1 MIGVRGNPSED
12 RQNMAIVTGDRY
24 LEFLVKF
31 VEKQAG
37 PLIEGALVLKLNP
50 VGLHYVQSRLEA
62 LQELEGLLA
71 GAPVDYLRAYVS
83 DLGDH
88 RALEQVRRILRL
100 LTSLKVVSVLPPPAR
115 DPTPLSLLPF
125 GRLRV
130 LELRGC
136 DLSTSA
142 AKGLLELRHTLEKI
156 ICFNST
162 DALRHVFA
170 SRIVDIKDSPA
181 WNRLSFV
188 SCACNDLVLMDE
200 SLQLL
205 PNVETLDISRNK
217 FAKVDNLRRC
227 TKLRH
232 LDLGFNHLQ
241 SISSLTEVGCPIV
254 KLVLRNNALTT
265 LRGIENL
272 KSLEGLDLSY
282 NVISSFS
289 ELYILAT
296 LPSLQSLWLEGNP
309 ICCSRWYRP
318 QVFSLFTYP
327 EKLKLDEKEITT
339 EEFWKRQII
348 LASRQKRPAGFG
360 FYSPATDNSEEEGN
374 CNNKKKRLSRLAM
387 IEDEE
392 SERLTVLEAAEQES
406 PSCESDI
413 RSREENIISEGE
425 AEIVG
430 LMNRIEL
437 MKKERSDLW
446 LREFKDWIG
455 NPSKELED
463 GGKFAELSGPDEE
476 NNINGS
482 TWNRHPGES
491 SRFTSEDDSSLNI
504 LDSNNSFAEAFTSLN
519 GYQHFNS
526 ISEANYGPSMVDSSS
541 NSVSL
546 LKVGETD
553 RRLEKLEPHT
563 FEGIKHV
570 PEVRNTELPSTF
582 SLQGG
587 DITNIKLSTPAEVI
601 DEIMESRSS
610 STFPGSPPQYKED
623 ILHRRHNLEEEFLQ
637 LSVESYSLA
646 SSDSDTSSSD
656 GDSHEFD
663 SSMPKVH
670 QALSYQS
677 SKVIMDGQLKLAL
690 WGNGTDKKQEMLER
704 SQNGGVLI
712 DSFSDQNSK
721 IVEPTNPNYD
731 DEFCTHFVMSDVD
744 CDIDNTISREIECFE
759 KKKGKRKSKR
769 RMVALCKETSRE
781 DSMQPLSQRPNG
793 SAKVSTADMDLNDV
807 VRISVRNCDDSLSL
821 PKATS
826 HFVNEEFIKNCFLNV
841 ADSSVSETC
850 LHYMVCSSILLK
862 ELGYGE
868 NEVEIA
874 TLLSSEDKLY
884 VLLLNAISDGS
895 GSSVKIIGSHRLE
908 EINEVVFGLNLHVLR
923 MHVGKDT
930 TYLFITRNMEKSQ
943 QLIDLFGICGLS
955 CGRCSIKSLEQA
967 QVENF
972 EKNVC
977 GGSKMN
983 IYFYSMVLF
992 WCNNGEE
999 EAWLS
1004 RSLFLIEGYILLCIE
1019 DIVQFRYLALDGASS
1034 VPYFGLDSCCSISNL
1049 SEMVIEPRE
1058 SPCLTLTMDRV
1069 ASKKFCD
1076 TTVDIEKETMEIPPK
1091 KMDFGY
1097 YKWKLKWFS
1106 EDMLLKFV
1114 TLLKALHA
1122 ETAKSPLPVRYVS

>member
-374 CNNKKKRLSRLAM
+374 CKNKKVGGFILYIATESTGFISVELIVLDEIYVLDLSSMRKRLSRLAM

-392 SERLTVLEAAEQES
+392 SERLTVLEA
-406 PSCESDI
+406 PSKSHHH
-413 RSREENIISEGE
+413 
-425 AEIVG
+425 
-430 LMNRIEL
+430 L

-482 TWNRHPGES
+482 TWNRLPGES

-582 SLQGG
+582 SLQG
-587 DITNIKLSTPAEVI
+587 
-601 DEIMESRSS
+601 
-610 STFPGSPPQYKED
+610 
-623 ILHRRHNLEEEFLQ
+623 EEEFLQ

-670 QALSYQS
+670 QALSCQS

-731 DEFCTHFVMSDVD
+731 GEFCTHFVMSDVD

-781 DSMQPLSQRPNG
+781 DSMQPLSRRPNG

-895 GSSVKIIGSHRLE
+895 GSSVKIIGSHSLE

-955 CGRCSIKSLEQA
+955 CGGCSIKSLEQA

-977 GGSKMN
+977 G
-983 IYFYSMVLF
+983 
-992 WCNNGEE
+992 EQ
-999 EAWLS
+999 AWLS

-1122 ETAKSPLPVRYVS
+1122 ETAKSPLPGIVCLAVSVYLVIFFD